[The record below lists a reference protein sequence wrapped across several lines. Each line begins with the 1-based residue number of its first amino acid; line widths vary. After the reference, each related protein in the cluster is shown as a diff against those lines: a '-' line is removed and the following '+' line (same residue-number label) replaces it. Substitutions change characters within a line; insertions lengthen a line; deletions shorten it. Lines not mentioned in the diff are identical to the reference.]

1 MFTKKAVAELADWA
15 AAAAQGNRELAQD
28 HLQQFRHLG
37 ASLIASKEF
46 QRHFEQQ
53 HGCKVEPDE
62 LECFCKFLGAISN
75 IEADQIEQYG
85 RG

>member
-1 MFTKKAVAELADWA
+1 MVTKKAVEELAEWA
-15 AAAAQGNRELAQD
+15 AAAIQGDRALAQD

-46 QRHFEQQ
+46 QNYFEQH
-53 HGCKVEPDE
+53 HGCTIEPNE
-62 LECFCKFLGAISN
+62 LECFCTFLAAIAN
-75 IEADQIEQYG
+75 LEAGQIEQYG